1 MEGRRYN
8 WRVRCNR
15 RFHFVSSRS
24 VSFFVRV
31 SVYERSYV
39 SRWRPCR
46 FAAVDRFAVAPVLR
60 SLSRFCFSVRE
71 SIKRRRKGRKKH
83 RQSKQE
89 EEREVEEEEEKENR
103 DLIRRKMSRKM
114 RDERGYRLD
123 TRVASRYQP
132 F

>member
-71 SIKRRRKGRKKH
+71 SIKRRREERKKH
-83 RQSKQE
+83 RQGKQE
-89 EEREVEEEEEKENR
+89 EEREGEEEEERENR

>member
-71 SIKRRRKGRKKH
+71 SIKRRRKERKKH
-83 RQSKQE
+83 R
-89 EEREVEEEEEKENR
+89 ERKEEEEKEDR

-123 TRVASRYQP
+123 ARVASRYQP

>member
-71 SIKRRRKGRKKH
+71 SIERRRKERKKH
-83 RQSKQE
+83 R
-89 EEREVEEEEEKENR
+89 ERKEEEEKEDR

-123 TRVASRYQP
+123 ARVASRYQP

>member
-71 SIKRRRKGRKKH
+71 SIKRRRKERKKH

-89 EEREVEEEEEKENR
+89 EEREGEEEEERENR

>member
-1 MEGRRYN
+1 M
-8 WRVRCNR
+8 
-15 RFHFVSSRS
+15 
-24 VSFFVRV
+24 

-71 SIKRRRKGRKKH
+71 SIKRRRKERKKH
-83 RQSKQE
+83 REGKE
-89 EEREVEEEEEKENR
+89 EEGKEGEEEEEKDDR

-123 TRVASRYQP
+123 ARVASRYQP

>member
-71 SIKRRRKGRKKH
+71 SIKRRRKERKKH

-89 EEREVEEEEEKENR
+89 EEREGEEEEEKENR